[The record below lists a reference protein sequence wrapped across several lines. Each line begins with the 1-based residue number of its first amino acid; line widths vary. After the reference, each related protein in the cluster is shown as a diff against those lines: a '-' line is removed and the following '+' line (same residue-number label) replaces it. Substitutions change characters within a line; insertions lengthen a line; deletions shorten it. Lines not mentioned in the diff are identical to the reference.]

1 MQRRRRREYRVALV
15 ELTPGMLVVLAEGG
29 EGCGGE
35 GRPPAG
41 QGRRC
46 EVRGSVGGEG
56 EERGTQRV
64 GEGSEG

>member
-1 MQRRRRREYRVALV
+1 MALV

-29 EGCGGE
+29 DGE

-56 EERGTQRV
+56 EERGTQ
-64 GEGSEG
+64 GEGEGVRGVRRMGEGFCGV